1 MRAEKLQA
9 KASRV
14 GFDWSDVRDAEL
26 KVREEEQELRNALAN
41 DDSQN
46 KFEEVGDLLFA
57 CVNVSRLLGIDP
69 EEALRV
75 SCDKF
80 IRRFKYIEDKARNMN
95 VKLGDMSLESMDAIY
110 GTRQN
115 IWGFDLI
122 EDKRN

>member
-1 MRAEKLQA
+1 M
-9 KASRV
+9 
-14 GFDWSDVRDAEL
+14 
-26 KVREEEQELRNALAN
+26 REEEQELRNALAN

-95 VKLGDMSLESMDAIY
+95 VKLGDMSLESMDAIWNEAKHM
-110 GTRQN
+110 G
-115 IWGFDLI
+115 L
-122 EDKRN
+122 